1 MDGRKKILS
10 TNNRKQKKKEKK
22 MKNLILL
29 TILTTISAMIAFAQ
43 TSDEKAILKFIA
55 DYDQA
60 YIKKDIPFLE
70 RSLAAEYTVAVDGQ
84 KESRTEILA
93 EAKKANPKEKMLVLK
108 STNETLRIVGD
119 VAVATGFIEW
129 KSVNNNLTVE
139 PEFGKELYTIV
150 LEKRNGKW
158 VLVSE
163 HISSVKRDRKVMEA
177 EVLKASE
184 QYSQIIKNKD
194 VAAMDKIL
202 SREYLYT
209 NEDGKIITREEEL
222 AYHKSGNVILEM
234 IEISDQKVRII
245 ENNAAVETGIFKYKG
260 TNKGQPYFGSGRYT
274 ATWMHRDGVWQ
285 IVADHTSP
293 IK

>member
-1 MDGRKKILS
+1 
-10 TNNRKQKKKEKK
+10 

-29 TILTTISAMIAFAQ
+29 TILTTISAMTAFAQ

-70 RSLAAEYTVAVDGQ
+70 LNLATEYTVAVDGQ
-84 KESRTEILA
+84 KQSRAEILEDA
-93 EAKKANPKEKMLVLK
+93 RKANPKEKMLELK
-108 STNETLRIVGD
+108 SINETLRIVGD

-129 KSVNNNLTVE
+129 KSENLNAET
-139 PEFGKELYTIV
+139 EFGKELYTII

-163 HISSVKRDRKVMEA
+163 HISSVKCDRKVMEA
-177 EVLKASE
+177 EILKASE
-184 QYSQIIKNKD
+184 QYSQTIKNKD

-234 IEISDQKVRII
+234 MEISDQKVRII
-245 ENNAAVETGIFKYKG
+245 GTNAAVETGIFKYKG